1 MKKGRKVLL
10 YLIILL
16 TLFTLSGC
24 KKDDKKDDK
33 KSFTVTLE
41 SNASA
46 RRSWDYNLSDDGI
59 VKILISSD
67 KSECRPG
74 VDGCGTKE
82 LYKVTALKPGNVTL
96 TFERKDIDY
105 NEKIIYDII
114 VNDDLSISET
124 HKTVRE
130 KVQDS

>member
-1 MKKGRKVLL
+1 MKKVRKVLL

-24 KKDDKKDDK
+24 KDKKDDK

-46 RRSWDYNLSDDGI
+46 RRSWNYNLSDEGI

-67 KSECRPG
+67 KSHCEP
-74 VDGCGTKE
+74 DSYGCGTKI

-96 TFERKDIDY
+96 TFERKDRDY
-105 NEKIIYDII
+105 NDKIIYDII
-114 VNDDLSISET
+114 VDDDLSISET